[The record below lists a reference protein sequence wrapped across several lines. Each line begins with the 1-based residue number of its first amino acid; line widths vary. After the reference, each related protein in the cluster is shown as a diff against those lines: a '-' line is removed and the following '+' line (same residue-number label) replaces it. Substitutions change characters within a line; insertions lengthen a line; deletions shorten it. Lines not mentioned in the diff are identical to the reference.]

1 MDVRLNSNFVSLNDS
16 SRVRD
21 MNFGMNHF
29 VLFII
34 GDEITR
40 LYQSIVGVHHHLMYA
55 LLDYLKEMKNKTFS
69 TNLLIMKLHKFI
81 ILTSHQS

>member
-1 MDVRLNSNFVSLNDS
+1 MVKHLYSNSVSLNDS
-16 SRVRD
+16 NRVRD

-40 LYQSIVGVHHHLMYA
+40 LYVKN
-55 LLDYLKEMKNKTFS
+55 YLYDSKEEDT
-69 TNLLIMKLHKFI
+69 KLTKGGYK
-81 ILTSHQS
+81 